1 MTVSVRAKFSVP
13 DTKQGLSK
21 YLPFLA
27 NYILSAPQTSRLV
40 CEAQLGEGPE
50 LDEMNTAVNPQWA
63 EGDGDY
69 TEGPVPSSPLP
80 SNNFCFQG
88 SS

>member
-27 NYILSAPQTSRLV
+27 KYIFSTPQTSRLI
-40 CEAQLGEGPE
+40 CEAQLGKGQE
-50 LDEMNTAVNPQWA
+50 LGEINTAINPQWT

-69 TEGPVPSSPLP
+69 TKGLVPSFPLP